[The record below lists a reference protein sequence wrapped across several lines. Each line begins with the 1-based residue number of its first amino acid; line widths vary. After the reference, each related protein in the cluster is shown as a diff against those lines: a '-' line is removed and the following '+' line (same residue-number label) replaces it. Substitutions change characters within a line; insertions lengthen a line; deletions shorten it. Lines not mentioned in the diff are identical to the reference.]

1 MASWLQICCGG
12 EEEEKFGGIVDPE
25 EFGWTDAND
34 RSKQNLRNKKKIRVV
49 EEQISRFNKARP
61 KSRNVI
67 YASPITLLEAQSFIF
82 PRFPKSEKESL
93 FIHDVLMQN
102 FIFMDLSTEECDQ
115 FVDAMQ
121 KEVVGPGTPIITQGA
136 IGDYFYIIESGM
148 VLYMDETKDSGKQVV
163 GKAYSGSSFG
173 ELALLYD
180 CPRAVSCVAG
190 PDTQVVLWKVDQNTF
205 RHLVARQTHDHEQEM
220 KDLVRKIDIFK
231 NLEDHAIT
239 KFTNAMTPVH
249 WEEGARIVQK
259 GDEGNVFY
267 IIESG
272 NVKIHDIGLGDSQFE
287 DQIVGPG
294 GWFGERALLTGE
306 HRAANVTAMSKV
318 TTLAMDRETF
328 EATVGP
334 LKNFLELEMKRK
346 FIKSIPIFA
355 ESAITDPE
363 INQLVNMIQ
372 EACYKTGEKLVE
384 PGKPYPMN
392 LWIIRHGRLLV
403 LSQKHETFNL
413 ESGDYFGDKS
423 VRGDPAHISSHSAVC
438 EENLTTWVLKRE
450 DIESVIGDINR
461 LGQGKALSKTLQDR
475 NILLSDLDKHRVLGK
490 GAFGEVW
497 LVSDTK
503 KAGKSFAL
511 KSISKRTLL
520 ESKQEQ
526 SVINEKEF
534 LCLLQHPFILNLVAS
549 FQDEENVYLL
559 LPLVPGGELFNVLQ
573 KQKQKHL
580 GLVNDHAAFY
590 SACTIEAIGHLHQRQ
605 IAYRDLKLEN
615 ILIDTEGYCKIIDLG
630 FAKVVVDKTY
640 TLVGTPEYLAPEII
654 LSKGHDKSVDYWSYG
669 VLVYE
674 LLVGHSPF
682 YLKHSSQIDMFKRIV
697 MQKYTIPETVEGH
710 ARVLIQDLLIRKPE
724 KRLGNLSK
732 GYFDI
737 KKHAW
742 FEMSKIKFRA
752 LLKKTLEAP
761 WKPHLTGAT
770 DSSNF
775 DSFTPG
781 NANSYSR
788 RLTSEEQA
796 LFKGF

>member
-1 MASWLQICCGG
+1 
-12 EEEEKFGGIVDPE
+12 
-25 EFGWTDAND
+25 
-34 RSKQNLRNKKKIRVV
+34 
-49 EEQISRFNKARP
+49 
-61 KSRNVI
+61 
-67 YASPITLLEAQSFIF
+67 QSFIF

-334 LKNFLELEMKRK
+334 LKNFLE
-346 FIKSIPIFA
+346 
-355 ESAITDPE
+355 
-363 INQLVNMIQ
+363 
-372 EACYKTGEKLVE
+372 
-384 PGKPYPMN
+384 
-392 LWIIRHGRLLV
+392 
-403 LSQKHETFNL
+403 
-413 ESGDYFGDKS
+413 
-423 VRGDPAHISSHSAVC
+423 
-438 EENLTTWVLKRE
+438 
-450 DIESVIGDINR
+450 
-461 LGQGKALSKTLQDR
+461 
-475 NILLSDLDKHRVLGK
+475 
-490 GAFGEVW
+490 
-497 LVSDTK
+497 
-503 KAGKSFAL
+503 
-511 KSISKRTLL
+511 
-520 ESKQEQ
+520 
-526 SVINEKEF
+526 
-534 LCLLQHPFILNLVAS
+534 
-549 FQDEENVYLL
+549 
-559 LPLVPGGELFNVLQ
+559 
-573 KQKQKHL
+573 
-580 GLVNDHAAFY
+580 
-590 SACTIEAIGHLHQRQ
+590 
-605 IAYRDLKLEN
+605 
-615 ILIDTEGYCKIIDLG
+615 
-630 FAKVVVDKTY
+630 
-640 TLVGTPEYLAPEII
+640 
-654 LSKGHDKSVDYWSYG
+654 
-669 VLVYE
+669 
-674 LLVGHSPF
+674 
-682 YLKHSSQIDMFKRIV
+682 
-697 MQKYTIPETVEGH
+697 
-710 ARVLIQDLLIRKPE
+710 
-724 KRLGNLSK
+724 
-732 GYFDI
+732 
-737 KKHAW
+737 
-742 FEMSKIKFRA
+742 
-752 LLKKTLEAP
+752 
-761 WKPHLTGAT
+761 
-770 DSSNF
+770 
-775 DSFTPG
+775 
-781 NANSYSR
+781 
-788 RLTSEEQA
+788 
-796 LFKGF
+796 